1 MAVESTCL
9 LIAGVL
15 MLITIIILIIGTV
28 IVSFCSRDEEID
40 YHMIPQGDWH
50 PEHLDYDSI
59 IDLLQSIQKSKKF
72 QDLQDFLAQGKHLVH
87 LNDRW
92 EETEWSC
99 FPFQRRKTQRITWQ
113 YGAEIPNLSGLDF
126 SIVLRQGLARFKFF
140 FVYCDISV
148 QIRYIWRNLTLFAIL
163 GFLSSLGAHVPLVA
177 STRWIHWIQE
187 NVSCDLVN
195 RHICHSYIQKWNP
208 FPLRAVVILW
218 SYLAGNLNKNDNYP
232 KWTLFFFRKKPQE
245 VTIGSLWCYIISVA
259 LLQHRVV
266 LLCVDFYL
274 SAHVLIFF
282 AYILNYGKTN
292 VV

>member
-92 EETEWSC
+92 EETGWSC

-113 YGAEIPNLSGLDF
+113 YGADIPNLSGLDF

-140 FVYCDISV
+140 FVYCDIFV
-148 QIRYIWRNLTLFAIL
+148 QIHYIWRNLTLFAIW
-163 GFLSSLGAHVPLVA
+163 GFCLV
-177 STRWIHWIQE
+177 WVHM
-187 NVSCDLVN
+187 
-195 RHICHSYIQKWNP
+195 
-208 FPLRAVVILW
+208 
-218 SYLAGNLNKNDNYP
+218 YL
-232 KWTLFFFRKKPQE
+232 
-245 VTIGSLWCYIISVA
+245 
-259 LLQHRVV
+259 
-266 LLCVDFYL
+266 
-274 SAHVLIFF
+274 
-282 AYILNYGKTN
+282 
-292 VV
+292 

>member
-92 EETEWSC
+92 EETEWDYFLFFAFDTKKEKS
-99 FPFQRRKTQRITWQ
+99 KDN
-113 YGAEIPNLSGLDF
+113 EIPNLSGLDF
-126 SIVLRQGLARFKFF
+126 SIVLRQGLARF
-140 FVYCDISV
+140 
-148 QIRYIWRNLTLFAIL
+148 QI
-163 GFLSSLGAHVPLVA
+163 FL
-177 STRWIHWIQE
+177 
-187 NVSCDLVN
+187 C
-195 RHICHSYIQKWNP
+195 
-208 FPLRAVVILW
+208 ILW
-218 SYLAGNLNKNDNYP
+218 YFCANPLHLSQFDTIRFLGGHMNL
-232 KWTLFFFRKKPQE
+232 
-245 VTIGSLWCYIISVA
+245 
-259 LLQHRVV
+259 
-266 LLCVDFYL
+266 
-274 SAHVLIFF
+274 
-282 AYILNYGKTN
+282 
-292 VV
+292 

>member
-1 MAVESTCL
+1 MSYHILMIINVMLFFLVLLRIISCETYFVSEIFFAEVKESFIMAVESTCL

-113 YGAEIPNLSGLDF
+113 YGADIPNLSGLDF

-140 FVYCDISV
+140 FLYTVIFLCKSV
-148 QIRYIWRNLTLFAIL
+148 TFDTIWHYSLFW
-163 GFLSSLGAHVPLVA
+163 GFCLV
-177 STRWIHWIQE
+177 WVHMF
-187 NVSCDLVN
+187 L
-195 RHICHSYIQKWNP
+195 
-208 FPLRAVVILW
+208 
-218 SYLAGNLNKNDNYP
+218 
-232 KWTLFFFRKKPQE
+232 
-245 VTIGSLWCYIISVA
+245 
-259 LLQHRVV
+259 
-266 LLCVDFYL
+266 
-274 SAHVLIFF
+274 
-282 AYILNYGKTN
+282 
-292 VV
+292 

>member
-1 MAVESTCL
+1 MLIFLVLLRIISCKTYFVSKLFFAEVKESFIMAVESTCL

-99 FPFQRRKTQRITWQ
+99 F
-113 YGAEIPNLSGLDF
+113 L
-126 SIVLRQGLARFKFF
+126 FF
-140 FVYCDISV
+140 AFDTKKENSKDNMA
-148 QIRYIWRNLTLFAIL
+148 IWRRN
-163 GFLSSLGAHVPLVA
+163 S
-177 STRWIHWIQE
+177 
-187 NVSCDLVN
+187 
-195 RHICHSYIQKWNP
+195 
-208 FPLRAVVILW
+208 
-218 SYLAGNLNKNDNYP
+218 
-232 KWTLFFFRKKPQE
+232 
-245 VTIGSLWCYIISVA
+245 
-259 LLQHRVV
+259 
-266 LLCVDFYL
+266 
-274 SAHVLIFF
+274 
-282 AYILNYGKTN
+282 
-292 VV
+292 

>member
-113 YGAEIPNLSGLDF
+113 YGADIPNLSGLDF

-177 STRWIHWIQE
+177 SSRWIHWIQE
-187 NVSCDLVN
+187 IVLCDLV
-195 RHICHSYIQKWNP
+195 IQTH
-208 FPLRAVVILW
+208 L
-218 SYLAGNLNKNDNYP
+218 
-232 KWTLFFFRKKPQE
+232 
-245 VTIGSLWCYIISVA
+245 SLHLKVKS
-259 LLQHRVV
+259 
-266 LLCVDFYL
+266 
-274 SAHVLIFF
+274 IFF
-282 AYILNYGKTN
+282 TGSRDIEKLFGGKFKWKW
-292 VV
+292 